1 VVYTEF
7 FNEGTA
13 SPLKCQKE
21 GLGVLQTGH
30 CDTSEM
36 PTGSVGLFVG
46 GTASPLKCHEIFG
59 IFWVGALPAE
69 GFLAFPS
76 LQTASYNT

>member
-46 GTASPLKCHEIFG
+46 GSCEPPEMPRDFWDFLGGG
-59 IFWVGALPAE
+59 IAG
-69 GFLAFPS
+69 
-76 LQTASYNT
+76 